1 MITQAF
7 IPLGAYLFFV
17 GIFTSAIHISR
28 DAAVRRELYKSAM
41 SQLDLLRSIGTSEME
56 KEFEDKVRLIEKE
69 TTKSEETE
77 VPELKEDQVR
87 EILREVLDELY
98 GKEK

>member
-1 MITQAF
+1 M
-7 IPLGAYLFFV
+7 FFV
-17 GIFTSAIHISR
+17 GIFTIHISR

-56 KEFEDKVRLIEKE
+56 KEFEYKVSLIAKE

-87 EILREVLDELY
+87 ERTKY
-98 GKEK
+98 ARY